1 MLQDHIVYLN
11 KNLKNTFKN
20 YVAEKMTYM
29 KLVFMI
35 YRRCRVKKLVWYC
48 DYVGVY
54 KKLNIRI
61 YSLNKK
67 GISSL
72 NTCTNYVKKNI
83 PMKQKNKL

>member
-11 KNLKNTFKN
+11 KNLKNTIKN
-20 YVAEKMTYM
+20 HAAEKMTYM

-35 YRRCRVKKLVWYC
+35 YRRCRAKKLVWHC
-48 DYVGVY
+48 DYVGAY
-54 KKLNIRI
+54 KKLNISI

-72 NTCTNYVKKNI
+72 NTFTNYVKKDI
-83 PMKQKNKL
+83 PMKQKNRI